1 MFSYK
6 SKAALLISLC
16 VIFTTEV
23 VIYVKLSM
31 NTTNYS
37 DDIEQSSYSHKN
49 DREQIGV
56 FTENMERAF
65 NYHAWIMCT
74 SCRKMF
80 CFNQHCTGGQPEK

>member
-6 SKAALLISLC
+6 SKVALLISLC

-49 DREQIGV
+49 DREQIDV

-65 NYHAWIMCT
+65 NYHTWIMRT

-80 CFNQHCTGGQPEK
+80 CFNQLCTGGQPEK

>member
-65 NYHAWIMCT
+65 NKFIHI
-74 SCRKMF
+74 S
-80 CFNQHCTGGQPEK
+80 GEEKISFAY

>member
-65 NYHAWIMCT
+65 NYHAWIMRT

-80 CFNQHCTGGQPEK
+80 CFNQLCTGGQPEK

>member
-6 SKAALLISLC
+6 SKVALLISLC
-16 VIFTTEV
+16 IIFTTEV

-56 FTENMERAF
+56 FTENMERSF

-74 SCRKMF
+74 SCSKMF
-80 CFNQHCTGGQPEK
+80 CFNQPCTGGQPEK

>member
-6 SKAALLISLC
+6 SKVALLISLC
-16 VIFTTEV
+16 IIFTTEV

-49 DREQIGV
+49 DREQIDV

-65 NYHAWIMCT
+65 NYHAWIMRT

-80 CFNQHCTGGQPEK
+80 CFNQPCTGGQPEK

>member
-6 SKAALLISLC
+6 SKVALLISLC

-49 DREQIGV
+49 DREQQYGR
-56 FTENMERAF
+56 F
-65 NYHAWIMCT
+65 Y
-74 SCRKMF
+74 S
-80 CFNQHCTGGQPEK
+80 

>member
-37 DDIEQSSYSHKN
+37 DDIE
-49 DREQIGV
+49 
-56 FTENMERAF
+56 
-65 NYHAWIMCT
+65 
-74 SCRKMF
+74 
-80 CFNQHCTGGQPEK
+80 